1 MRAVNL
7 IPAEHRIGAGMGA
20 GSSEGAAYAV
30 VAVIGGVALLAFLY
44 ARADHQIAARRSQA
58 ATLTAQVQ
66 RAQSEASVL
75 APYTSFAQLREQRMH
90 AVSQL
95 VDSRFDWAHV
105 FHEFGRV
112 LPAEVS
118 VSTLTGTVGTPA
130 AGGASGAAAPPAA
143 AAPAAASATPTA
155 GSATAAKAGS
165 AAAVTSAT
173 PPGSVPLF
181 SLTGCATS
189 QPAVALMLNR
199 LRLIDGVSSVTL
211 QSSSKSGGAGGAGGC
226 VAGEPAFS
234 IQVAFDGLPT
244 PSASTSAGT
253 TSPASATTTGGAR

>member
-7 IPAEHRIGAGMGA
+7 IPAEQRIGAGMGA

-30 VAVIGGVALLAFLY
+30 IAVIGGVALLAFLY
-44 ARADHQIAARRSQA
+44 ARADHQISTRRSQA
-58 ATLTAQVQ
+58 ATLTTQIQ
-66 RAQSEASVL
+66 RAQAEASQL
-75 APYTSFAQLREQRMH
+75 APYTSFAQLRQQRMQ

-118 VSTLTGTVGTPA
+118 VSTLTGTVGAPA
-130 AGGASGAAAPPAA
+130 AGGASGATAPAA
-143 AAPAAASATPTA
+143 AAPAAAGSTPTA
-155 GSATAAKAGS
+155 GSAST
-165 AAAVTSAT
+165 VTSAT

-189 QPAVALMLNR
+189 QPAVALMLDR
-199 LRLIDGVSSVTL
+199 LRLMDGVSSVTL
-211 QSSSKSGGAGGAGGC
+211 QSSTRSAAGAGTSGGGGGGGC
-226 VAGEPAFS
+226 VGGEPAFTV
-234 IQVAFDGLPT
+234 QVAFDGLPT
-244 PSASTSAGT
+244 PSATTSAGGT
-253 TSPASATTTGGAR
+253 AAASATTTGGAR